1 MSYFRSV
8 PVRSSRFALAAGLA
22 GLAILTAA
30 PRAAWATGGARV
42 SRPAVARVALTAS
55 RSQLLV
61 GDTATLQATAYD
73 AQGNTL
79 PGARFSFR
87 PSSRAVRV
95 SSAGVVVGARFGSAN
110 VWAVVGKVKSNPVAF
125 DVTRVAQ
132 VTVTPATPPALHE
145 GETALFQATAVDPKG
160 AALPDVPIT
169 WSSSNVQ
176 VATISNGGALR
187 AESQG
192 TTQLVAA
199 AGKVKSLPV
208 NVTVTPRAESKA
220 TRVFL
225 RDAPGEDFG
234 CVCVTIAGI
243 EAQDSAG
250 NWVTVL
256 TGAQINALVGQ
267 PIDVL
272 KLQNLKQ
279 LIGTAVL
286 PNGDYQ
292 AVRVTLSAAEGAN
305 YVTDPD
311 GSKIDLPLAEE
322 DAAFEMPVQFTVTD
336 GHPTNLVIDFSVAD
350 SILLDENGDLMLVP
364 SCQGDEQDD
373 ASAEAP
379 IGSIVGQVTPAG
391 VGSVLAVR
399 TDGDTEDP
407 EPGIGFIDAD
417 TGAFRIGGLPAGTY
431 ELHVQVNGFEE
442 VVVEGVVVLDG
453 QDIVLP
459 DPIVLDAGAP
469 QEQ

>member
-1 MSYFRSV
+1 MMSC
-8 PVRSSRFALAAGLA
+8 SRFFPIPVPRSALAAGLA
-22 GLAILTAA
+22 GLAALTAA
-30 PRAAWATGGARV
+30 PPAAWAAGIARA
-42 SRPAVARVALTAS
+42 SRPAVARIALAAS

-61 GDTATLQATAYD
+61 GDTTTLQATAYD

-87 PSSRAVRV
+87 VSSRAVRV
-95 SSAGVVVGARFGSAN
+95 SAAGVVVGARFGSAN
-110 VWAVVGKVKSNPVAF
+110 VWAVVGKVKSNSVAF

-132 VTVTPATPPALHE
+132 VTVTPATAPPLHA

-160 AALPDVPIT
+160 AALPGVPIT

-176 VATISNGGALR
+176 VATVSNSGAMR
-187 AESQG
+187 AESTG

-208 NVTVTPRAESKA
+208 NVTVSPRPESKA

-225 RDAPGEDFG
+225 RDAPGDGFG
-234 CVCVTIAGI
+234 CVCVTIAQI
-243 EAQDSAG
+243 EAQDTAG
-250 NWVTVL
+250 NWVTLL
-256 TGAQINALVGQ
+256 TGAEINALVGQ

-292 AVRVTLSAAEGAN
+292 AVRVTLSTADGAN
-305 YVTDPD
+305 FVTDPD
-311 GSKIDLPLAEE
+311 GSKIDLPVAEE
-322 DAAFEMPVQFTVTD
+322 DAAFEMPLEFTVAD

-350 SILLDENGDLMLVP
+350 SIFPDDAGGLMLVP
-364 SCQGDEQDD
+364 SCLGDAQDD
-373 ASAEAP
+373 PSAEAP
-379 IGSIVGQVTPAG
+379 IGSIVGVVTPAG
-391 VGSVLAVR
+391 MGSVLAVR
-399 TDGDTEDP
+399 TDGETGDP

-431 ELHVQVNGFEE
+431 ELHVQVNGFDE
-442 VVVEGVVVLDG
+442 VVVGGVVVLDG
-453 QDIVLP
+453 QDTVLP
-459 DPIVLDAGAP
+459 DPIAVNAGPP
-469 QEQ
+469 Q